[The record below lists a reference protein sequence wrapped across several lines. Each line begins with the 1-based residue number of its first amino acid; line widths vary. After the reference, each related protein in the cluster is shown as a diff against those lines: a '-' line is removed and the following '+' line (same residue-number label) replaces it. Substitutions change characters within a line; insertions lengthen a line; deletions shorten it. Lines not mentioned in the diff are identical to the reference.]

1 MSHHHD
7 DHGHHHH
14 DHDHDHDHDH
24 HHEIQ
29 SSLSFE
35 EKLVKILEHWV
46 RHNDD
51 HAETYRN
58 WAQRAN
64 AEKLSEV
71 SELLEAAADMTA
83 AISKKF
89 EAAANLVKNK

>member
-7 DHGHHHH
+7 DHGHHHA
-14 DHDHDHDHDH
+14 HDHDH
-24 HHEIQ
+24 HHRHEIQ

-51 HAETYRN
+51 HAETYRS

-64 AEKLSEV
+64 AEKFSEV
-71 SELLEAAADMTA
+71 RELLEGAADMTA